1 MRSLHDTNCPIK
13 QYCRKKEIIHGS
25 QGDYKTPARTEI
37 HYTKISQDRKTKGAE
52 NKYKQYKNK
61 LANIIKR
68 CRKNYDSKM
77 IDDCYKYC

>member
-37 HYTKISQDRKTKGAE
+37 HYTKIS
-52 NKYKQYKNK
+52 
-61 LANIIKR
+61 
-68 CRKNYDSKM
+68 
-77 IDDCYKYC
+77 